1 MTRSPKSLAFALLF
15 LAALSALGIAKPQA
29 PSKVPPELDSILSKL
44 DKSAIDFKSAQADIV
59 WDKVQ
64 TQPIEDTDSQVGTA
78 IFERG
83 KSTNSKPGEMRMALH
98 IRTDNG
104 KPALKDMVYSKGV
117 GYMYQPSIKQEQ
129 VFKIGD
135 NKAALD
141 AFLTLGFGGSGE
153 DLKKTWKIA
162 LLGTETVNGSPA
174 AKLQLLP
181 IDPKLAEST
190 TKVFLWIDLKLGV
203 AVKQQRFSPD
213 ASYLMLTY
221 SNIRLNG
228 TVPSGAFEIKT
239 APGTQI
245 QNHQ

>member
-1 MTRSPKSLAFALLF
+1 MTRSAKSLAFGLLL
-15 LAALSALGIAKPQA
+15 LAGLSAPGFAKPQA
-29 PSKVPPELDSILSKL
+29 PAKVPSELDTVLAKL
-44 DKSAIDFKSAQADIV
+44 DASAKTFKSAEADIV

-64 TQPIEDTDSQVGTA
+64 TQPMEDTDSQVGTA

-83 KSTNSKPGEMRMALH
+83 KPSNGKSGEMQMALH
-98 IRTDNG
+98 IKTDNG
-104 KPALKDMVYSKGV
+104 KPALKDMVYSNGV
-117 GYMYQPSIKQEQ
+117 GKMYQPSIKQEQ
-129 VFKIGD
+129 IFKVGD

-141 AFLTLGFGGSGE
+141 AFLTLGFGGSGQ

-162 LLGTETVNGSPA
+162 LLGTESVNGSPA

-181 IDPKLAEST
+181 VDPKLAEST

-228 TVPSGAFEIKT
+228 KVPSGAFEIKT